1 MVTRDGIITGS
12 VVQTYL
18 RRAIFL
24 LIVIHAFELRAQ
36 SDEYTFVTN
45 NLATANFSIDA
56 KGEIHPRKRT
66 KFVPVQINWEFF
78 VNAESKTGTISVKDG
93 KTFNISDRIVRD
105 SSEIPSKVYIGKTAD
120 NNQDVLIVFLFKG
133 DIKTISLYN
142 YATKKVIH
150 CY

>member
-1 MVTRDGIITGS
+1 MVTRDGIITGNVIQS
-12 VVQTYL
+12 YL
-18 RRAIFL
+18 KRAIFF
-24 LIVIHAFELRAQ
+24 LIVIHAFGLRAQ

-66 KFVPVQINWEFF
+66 KFVPVQITWEFF

-105 SSEIPSKVYIGKTAD
+105 SSEIPCKVYIGKTAD
-120 NNQDVLIVFLFKG
+120 NQDVLIVHLFKG

-142 YATKKVIH
+142 YATKTVIH